1 MAKETMEYEK
11 LSFGTEGALR
21 IILEWSGD
29 YGSNG
34 PVGETWGNLQL
45 WVGDTLVWG
54 QLDASGQIQGVTW
67 SWIELLEFLG
77 NAWPYLS
84 EEEQLP
90 IALNNRDENPKH
102 LGELCGRAK
111 IRWRKLNEQEVDAE
125 DALLRD
131 FLAVH
136 DLAEALRGAQPLHLL
151 LLRQGNQMLVAT
163 TRQEWVLPFAVTMST
178 LEGLCVAIKDK
189 IAHLGD
195 IQSETAR
202 TRWDCRESMPAD
214 ERLQIATG
222 IEKSLLA
229 RIWPA
234 SLEAANDKL
243 YELKAAARMIGGK
256 LPDNQLKIVL
266 AKINNLPNGKHLD
279 LGDLHQK
286 AVNLIDDHKYSDP
299 AAQGYLLAF
308 MLREHMGCIT
318 GKIEPKDILTQWGV
332 SVTDFK
338 ISNSSLDAIAV
349 WGAAHTPTI
358 LLNTD
363 GPRAKLPTGTR
374 STLAHEICHL
384 LVDIKGALPAAEIFG
399 GNIPYI
405 LERRANAFA
414 AEFLLP
420 RFAAGNYLANELKFV
435 HTQDQRYK
443 TTEDTIS
450 YLADLYGT
458 SHETTAW
465 QIKNSGI
472 SELTGNVNSALNSHL
487 KSISDPFDNNAF
499 E

>member
-1 MAKETMEYEK
+1 MAKETMEYKK

-21 IILEWSGD
+21 IILEWRGD

-34 PVGETWGNLQL
+34 TVGETWGDLQL
-45 WVGDTLVWG
+45 WAGDTLVWG
-54 QLDASGQIQGVTW
+54 QLDATGQIQGVTW

-77 NAWPYLS
+77 NAWPYLT

-90 IALNNRDENPKH
+90 IALNNRDESPKH

-111 IRWRKLNEQEVDAE
+111 IRWRKLNEHEVDAE

-136 DLAEALRGAQPLHLL
+136 DLAEALRGAQPPQLL

-163 TRQEWVLPFAVTMST
+163 TLQEWVFPFAVTMST
-178 LEGLCVAIKDK
+178 LEDLCMAIKDK

-202 TRWDCRESMPAD
+202 SRWDCRESMPAD
-214 ERLQIATG
+214 ERLLIATG
-222 IEKSLLA
+222 IERSLLA

-234 SLEAANDKL
+234 SFEAANDKL
-243 YELKAAARMIGGK
+243 YELKAAARMIGSK
-256 LPDNQLKIVL
+256 LPDDQLKIVL
-266 AKINNLPNGKHLD
+266 AKINDLPNGKHLD

-286 AVNLIDDHKYSDP
+286 ASSLIVEHKSDGP
-299 AAQGYLLAF
+299 AEQGYLLAS
-308 MLREHMGCIT
+308 MLREHLKCIT
-318 GKIEPKDILTQWGV
+318 GKIEPKDILKEWGV

-363 GPRAKLPTGTR
+363 GPRAKLPAGAR

-384 LVDIKGALPAAEIFG
+384 LVDVNGALPAAEVFG
-399 GNIPYI
+399 GNISYVI
-405 LERRANAFA
+405 EQRANAFA

-420 RFAAGNYLANELKFV
+420 RSAAGNYLANELKFV
-435 HTQDQRYK
+435 NTQDQRYQ
-443 TTEDTIS
+443 TTEVAVN
-450 YLADLYGT
+450 YLASFYGT

-465 QIKNSGI
+465 QIINSDI
-472 SELTGNVNSALNSHL
+472 SELTGNVKKALNTHL
-487 KSISDPFDNNAF
+487 KSISDPFENNAF